1 MGYTGE
7 DYFIYLFQNL
17 LNPENILSIL
27 SRNIATVNLFH
38 FIKFENFI
46 VYFEGF
52 EFIPNDKIF
61 ALSELAKIYYETSTG
76 YLVTINLLIILFCH
90 FFVKII
96 TVENNE

>member
-7 DYFIYLFQNL
+7 LFYLSFSKPIESREYTFNTFAKYSYSKFISL
-17 LNPENILSIL
+17 
-27 SRNIATVNLFH
+27 R
-38 FIKFENFI
+38 KFENI
-46 VYFEGF
+46 VVYFEGF
-52 EFIPNDKIF
+52 EFIPNDKIL